1 MGTFLKRPKTEGEEM
16 MCPDC
21 NVELLGLKVTSE
33 RYGTSI
39 RWVNKLD
46 GSYHL
51 VKPDGENLIHQTEKP
66 SDPPNPKP
74 QGQKI
79 DHGIPPKPQPAS
91 PEMVKRNE
99 ELLALEDR
107 MYKLAVYTIEKR
119 GGDSRRGDVVQS
131 QEAKFIECQKLLSAE
146 IDEVLIHSSQ
156 VVVPTANKGSF
167 HASSAVKDID
177 SSRQVEILPNPPF
190 FSERIKWI
198 AKCVKHGVICNE
210 DDYICKQCKEEY
222 MDSRFATG
230 GTINRGLL
238 L

>member
-1 MGTFLKRPKTEGEEM
+1 MVTYLKSPKSEGEEM

-21 NVELLGLKVTSE
+21 NVELLGIKVTSE
-33 RYGTSI
+33 KYGTSY

-66 SDPPNPKP
+66 SDQTTPNPTP
-74 QGQKI
+74 QGKE
-79 DHGIPPKPQPAS
+79 IPPKPEPAS

-99 ELLALEDR
+99 AVLAMEDC
-107 MYKLAVYTIEKR
+107 MHKLAIYQVEKQ

-131 QEAKFIECQKLLSAE
+131 KEAKLIECRKLLSAE

-167 HASSAVKDID
+167 HASSAVKDIG

-210 DDYICKQCKEEY
+210 DDYKCKQCKEEY
-222 MDSRFATG
+222 MDSQFATG
-230 GTINRGLL
+230 GTIDRGLL

>member
-1 MGTFLKRPKTEGEEM
+1 MVTYLKSPKSEGEEM

-21 NVELLGLKVTSE
+21 NVELLGIKVTSE
-33 RYGTSI
+33 MYGTSI

-51 VKPDGENLIHQTEKP
+51 VKPDGKNLIHQTEKP
-66 SDPPNPKP
+66 SDQTTPNPKP
-74 QGQKI
+74 QGKE
-79 DHGIPPKPQPAS
+79 IPPKPEPAS
-91 PEMVKRNE
+91 PEMVKENE
-99 ELLALEDR
+99 AVLAMEDC
-107 MYKLAVYTIEKR
+107 MHKLAIYQVEKQ

-131 QEAKFIECQKLLSAE
+131 KEAKLIECRKLLSAE
-146 IDEVLIHSSQ
+146 IDEVLIHSSSQ
-156 VVVPTANKGSF
+156 VVVTTANKGSF
-167 HASSAVKDID
+167 HASSAVKDIG

-210 DDYICKQCKEEY
+210 DDYKCKQCKEEY
-222 MDSRFATG
+222 MDSQFATG
-230 GTINRGLL
+230 GTIDRGLL